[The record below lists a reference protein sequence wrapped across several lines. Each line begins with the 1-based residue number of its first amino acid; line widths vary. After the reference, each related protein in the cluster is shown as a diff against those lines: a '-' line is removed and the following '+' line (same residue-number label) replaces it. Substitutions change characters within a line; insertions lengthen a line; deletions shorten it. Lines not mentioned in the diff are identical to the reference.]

1 MPTFDSGL
9 GPQGATAFSLSCPE
23 ALMDRIGSFGPEV
36 KSFISGITT
45 ENPNIIYDELIYE

>member
-1 MPTFDSGL
+1 MATFDSGL

-23 ALMDRIGSFGPEV
+23 ALMDSIGSFGSEV

-45 ENPNIIYDELIYE
+45 ENPNIIYDELVYE